1 MTKATVWTMGSACAE
16 GQRLY
21 EEELRFIVETP
32 ENIGKMLT
40 VDIETGEYRI
50 DDGGIRNGLEL
61 RRERPTAELFTL
73 RIGYDA
79 GACFGG
85 SSDRIQ
91 R

>member
-1 MTKATVWTMGSACAE
+1 MTEATVGTMESVGAE

-40 VDIETGEYRI
+40 VDIATGDYRI
-50 DDGGIRNGLEL
+50 DDGGIEGALEL

-79 GACFGG
+79 GVCFGG
-85 SSDRIQ
+85 SSERIQ